1 MTMSDAIDLETQ
13 MNPRAAV
20 PDFQAY
26 LDNAATRSLA
36 VRRGL
41 PCVLDVRYG
50 DGPLQTLDVFSARGK
65 DLPVHVF
72 IHGGFWRGLDKDIYS
87 EIAQP
92 IVASGAIAI
101 LVNYDL
107 CPAVTL
113 DDIVQQILACVAWI
127 YQQAPRYGGDPDR
140 ISLSGH
146 SAGAHLAAM
155 TLCHDW
161 DSEGLPMDLIKA
173 VVLISGIYD
182 LASVPRLSVNEEIQL
197 TEDQARRNSVMSAEP
212 RVRCRAFVTAGA
224 KEPQL
229 WVRQSSDYAQRL
241 TRAGLVTRYLELPDE
256 HHFSITDRLAQ
267 AEHPLTKA
275 MLDMIVSPPS

>member
-1 MTMSDAIDLETQ
+1 MPNEVHLESQ
-13 MNPRAAV
+13 MNPRVAV
-20 PDFQAY
+20 PDFQVY

-36 VRRGL
+36 VRRSL

-50 DGPLQTLDVFSARGK
+50 DGPLQTLDVFPADGK

-113 DDIVQQILACVAWI
+113 DEIVRQILACVAWV

-161 DSEGLPMDLIKA
+161 VADGLPMDLIKA
-173 VVLISGIYD
+173 VVLVSGVYD
-182 LASVPRLSVNEEIQL
+182 LALVPGLSVNQEIQL
-197 TEDQARRNSVMSAEP
+197 SQDMAHRNSVMSAQP
-212 RVRCRAFVTAGA
+212 RVRCHALVTAGA
-224 KEPQL
+224 EEPQL
-229 WVRQSSDYAQRL
+229 WLQQSSDYAQWL
-241 TRAGLVTRYLELPDE
+241 TRAGLVTRYLELANE

-267 AEHPLTKA
+267 ADHPLTRA
-275 MLDMIVSPPS
+275 MLNMIVSPKS

>member
-1 MTMSDAIDLETQ
+1 MSDAIDLETQ

-36 VRRGL
+36 VRRSL
-41 PCVLDVRYG
+41 PSVLDIRYG

-65 DLPVHVF
+65 DLPIHVF

-113 DDIVQQILACVAWI
+113 DVIVQQILDCVAWI
-127 YQQAPRYGGDPDR
+127 YRHAPRYGGDPDR

-155 TLCHDW
+155 TLYHDW
-161 DSEGLPMDLIKA
+161 EGEGLPMDLIKA
-173 VVLISGIYD
+173 VGLISGIYD
-182 LASVPRLSVNEEIQL
+182 LASVPHLSVNEEIQL
-197 TEDQARRNSVMSAEP
+197 TQDMATRNSVMSAKP
-212 RVRCRAFVTAGA
+212 RVRCRALVTAGA
-224 KEPQL
+224 EEPQL
-229 WVRQSSDYAQRL
+229 WLQQSSDYAQRL
-241 TRAGLVTRYLELPDE
+241 TRAGLATRYLELPDE
-256 HHFSITDRLAQ
+256 HHFSITDRFAQ
-267 AEHPLTKA
+267 ADHPLTKA
-275 MLDMIVSPPS
+275 MINMIVSRQS

>member
-1 MTMSDAIDLETQ
+1 MSDAIDLESQ

-20 PDFQAY
+20 TDFQGY
-26 LDNAATRSLA
+26 LDRAALRSLA
-36 VRRGL
+36 VRRNL

-50 DGPLQTLDVFSARGK
+50 DGPLQTLDVFPARGE

-72 IHGGFWRGLDKDIYS
+72 IHGGFWRGLDKGIYS

-92 IVASGAIAI
+92 IVASGAIAM

-113 DDIVQQILACVAWI
+113 DDIVQQIRACVAWI
-127 YQQAPRYGGDPDR
+127 YRRAPRYGGDPER

-146 SAGAHLAAM
+146 SAGAHLAA
-155 TLCHDW
+155 TALCHDW
-161 DSEGLPMDLIKA
+161 DGEGLPMDLIKA

-182 LASVPRLSVNEEIQL
+182 LVSVPRLSVNEEIQL
-197 TEDQARRNSVMSAEP
+197 TEDAAQRNSIMSVEP
-212 RVRCRAFVTAGA
+212 RVHCRVLVAAGA
-224 KEPQL
+224 EEPQL
-229 WVRQSSDYAQRL
+229 WLQQSSDYAQRL
-241 TRAGLVTRYLELPDE
+241 TRAGLVTRYLELADE

-267 AEHPLTKA
+267 ADHRLTEA
-275 MLDMIVSPPS
+275 MLKLIVGPQP

>member
-1 MTMSDAIDLETQ
+1 

-20 PDFQAY
+20 PDFQTY
-26 LDNAATRSLA
+26 LDNAAARSLA
-36 VRRGL
+36 VRLSL
-41 PCVLDVRYG
+41 PCDLDVRYG
-50 DGPLQTLDVFSARGK
+50 DGPLQTLDVFPARGK

-113 DDIVQQILACVAWI
+113 DDIVQQILACVTWI
-127 YQQAPRYGGDPDR
+127 YREAPRYGGDPDQ

-155 TLCHDW
+155 ALCHEW
-161 DSEGLPMDLIKA
+161 DREGLPMALIKA

-182 LASVPRLSVNEEIQL
+182 LVSVPRLSVNEEINL
-197 TEDQARRNSVMSAEP
+197 TQDMARRNSVMSAQP
-212 RVRCRAFVTAGA
+212 TVHCPALVTAGGE
-224 KEPQL
+224 EPRL
-229 WVRQSSDYAQRL
+229 WLRQSSDYAQQL
-241 TRAGLVTRYLELPDE
+241 TRAGLVTRYLEVPGE
-256 HHFSITDRLAQ
+256 HHFSLTDRLAE
-267 AEHPLTKA
+267 ADHPLTRA
-275 MLDMIVSPPS
+275 MVDMIVNPQS

>member
-1 MTMSDAIDLETQ
+1 MPDAIHLETQ

-20 PDFQAY
+20 PGFQAY
-26 LDNAATRSLA
+26 LDEAATRSLA
-36 VRRGL
+36 ARQTL

-50 DGPLQTLDVFSARGK
+50 DGPLQTLDVFSADGE

-72 IHGGFWRGLDKDIYS
+72 IHGGFWRGLDKGIYS

-92 IVASGAIAI
+92 IVASGAVAI

-107 CPAVTL
+107 CPAVTV
-113 DDIVQQILACVAWI
+113 DDIVQQILSCVAWI
-127 YQQAPRYGGDPDR
+127 YRETPRYGGDPHR

-155 TLCHDW
+155 TLYHDW
-161 DSEGLPMDLIKA
+161 DGDGLPMDLIKA

-182 LASVPRLSVNEEIQL
+182 LASVPHLSVNEEIQL

-212 RVRCRAFVTAGA
+212 RVNCRALVTAGA
-224 KEPQL
+224 EEPRL
-229 WVRQSSDYAQRL
+229 WVQQSLDYARWL

-267 AEHPLTKA
+267 ADHPLTKA
-275 MLDMIVSPPS
+275 MLEMIVTPRS

>member
-1 MTMSDAIDLETQ
+1 MPDAPHLETQ

-26 LDNAATRSLA
+26 LDNAAARSLA
-36 VRRGL
+36 VRRSL
-41 PCVLDVRYG
+41 PCILDVRYG
-50 DGPLQTLDVFSARGK
+50 DGPLQTLDVFPVHGA

-72 IHGGFWRGLDKDIYS
+72 IHGGFWRGLDKRIYS

-113 DDIVQQILACVAWI
+113 DDIVDQILACVAWV
-127 YQQAPRYGGDPDR
+127 YRQAPRYGGDPDR

-161 DSEGLPMDLIKA
+161 DREGLPMNLIKA
-173 VVLISGIYD
+173 VILISGIYD
-182 LASVPRLSVNEEIQL
+182 LGLVPRLSVNEEIRL
-197 TEDQARRNSVMSAEP
+197 TADQARRNSVMSATP
-212 RVRCRAFVTAGA
+212 RVHCHALVTAGA
-224 KEPQL
+224 EEPRL
-229 WVRQSSDYAQRL
+229 WLQQSLDYVQRL
-241 TRAGLVTRYLELPDE
+241 ARAGLVTRYLELPDE
-256 HHFSITDRLAQ
+256 HHFSITERLAQ
-267 AEHPLTKA
+267 ADHPLTKA
-275 MLDMIVSPPS
+275 MLNLINSGQS